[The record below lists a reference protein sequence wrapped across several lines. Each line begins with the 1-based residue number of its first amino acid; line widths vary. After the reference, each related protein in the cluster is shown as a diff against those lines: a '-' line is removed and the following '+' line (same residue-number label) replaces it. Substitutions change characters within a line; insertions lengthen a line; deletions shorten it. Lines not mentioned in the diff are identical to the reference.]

1 MQPTRSEINR
11 ANAQHSTGPRTEAG
25 KARAAQNSFRHGL
38 FSKQLI
44 LPGENPYEFDALR
57 SALRAEHQ
65 PYNTVEEILVD
76 ELAQAF
82 WRIRRVRA
90 FEANL
95 WQSEDEQ
102 DMLTRPD
109 WAALIL
115 RATAAAE
122 RSFHKALSTLSQLRK
137 QAGLP
142 LTPACSPNDHTHV
155 GFVPQNV
162 SQPPVPLPVIEPEV
176 APATASVA
184 PRPAAFGFVSQNAPS
199 SCHRL
204 SLTHLSD
211 EHDFTSRRE
220 QDLEIG
226 IDEEDTE
233 LFAA

>member
-57 SALRAEHQ
+57 SALRAEHH

-122 RSFHKALSTLSQLRK
+122 RSFHKALATLSQLRK
-137 QAGLP
+137 QAALP
-142 LTPACSPNDHTHV
+142 LTPACSPNDHNHV
-155 GFVPQNV
+155 GFV
-162 SQPPVPLPVIEPEV
+162 SQKASEPPAHPSPVDTELAS
-176 APATASVA
+176 APAK
-184 PRPAAFGFVSQNAPS
+184 RPANSGFVSQNAAPQ
-199 SCHRL
+199 
-204 SLTHLSD
+204 LTD
-211 EHDFTSRRE
+211 ELDFTTGP
-220 QDLEIG
+220 DL
-226 IDEEDTE
+226 D